1 LAFVHW
7 QEQPVAV
14 RLVLKLDKVALPA
27 PRPVSLR
34 VLRLSIGGAGGPAG
48 GGFFSIALPVAVE
61 ESREDG
67 RRVQP
72 VIDFTNLL
80 LAIAAAF
87 ALLRLMRFFTRK
99 AAGRRMEVK

>member
-1 LAFVHW
+1 
-7 QEQPVAV
+7 VAV
-14 RLVLKLDKVALPA
+14 RLALKLDRVSLPA

-34 VLRLSIGGAGGPAG
+34 VLRLGVAGAGGQAG

-67 RRVQP
+67 RRIQP
-72 VIDFTNLL
+72 VIDFTNLM

-87 ALLRLMRFFTRK
+87 TLLRLMRFFTRK
-99 AAGRRMEVK
+99 AAGRRTEVN